1 MKSGGSMR
9 EAILA
14 AAEKLFF
21 KKGYE
26 STGIQDI
33 LDALK
38 LSKGGFYHYFSTKE
52 AVMQEICE
60 RRIAER
66 IRRAEPE
73 LFAAQSRPVEK
84 MNRLLRLVS
93 LFDWNDTKYA
103 AIMLR
108 LCYGK
113 DGDVRLRETMRKSL
127 REQLRPIMEETI
139 AQGIQAG
146 AMCVR
151 YPKHTGEIVL
161 RMADDL
167 NDSAC
172 LLLGKNPE
180 SLDALIEITDQ
191 VHAYRDAIEVLL
203 GAPFGSIWLF
213 DMVRLSNDI
222 RRVMSALSE

>member
-1 MKSGGSMR
+1 MR

-14 AAEKLFF
+14 AAETLFF
-21 KKGYE
+21 EKGYE
-26 STGIQDI
+26 ATGVQDI

-38 LSKGGFYHYFSTKE
+38 LSKGGFYHYFPSKE
-52 AVMQEICE
+52 SVMQEICV

-84 MNRLLRLVS
+84 MNRVLRLIG
-93 LFDWNDTKYA
+93 LFDWSDTKYA

-113 DGDVRLRETMRKSL
+113 DGDVHLRETLRQHL
-127 REQLRPIMEETI
+127 REQIRPIVEETI

-146 AMCVR
+146 VMCVR
-151 YPKHTGEIVL
+151 YPKHTGEIIL

-180 SLDALIEITDQ
+180 NLDVLLEITDQ

-203 GAPFGSIWLF
+203 GAPFGSILLF
-213 DMVRLSNDI
+213 DMVRLSNDV
-222 RRVMSALSE
+222 RELMNALSK